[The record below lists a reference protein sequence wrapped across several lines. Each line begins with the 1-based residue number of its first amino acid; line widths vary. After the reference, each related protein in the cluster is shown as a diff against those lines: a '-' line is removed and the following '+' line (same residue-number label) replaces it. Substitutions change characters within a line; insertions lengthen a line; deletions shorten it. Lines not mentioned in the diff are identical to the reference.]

1 MAEKTP
7 IRGAYSGASLTGL
20 AEYASS
26 DTVGVA
32 FGGTGAAS
40 LTDNGVLIGNTTSAI
55 QVTSALTTNGQI
67 VIGGTSG
74 PAVANITGTANEV
87 EITNGD
93 GTIAIGLPA
102 TVSGLTCVGATCLGG
117 TLQTAA
123 QANVTS
129 IGTLTSLNV
138 SGNVSL
144 DGGTFVFNESG
155 ADKDFRVEGDTDA
168 NLFIADASTDRIG
181 IGTAT
186 PSHLVDIEGVGHAS
200 TCFVSADLC
209 ASTKVVGAAICMG
222 GAYALPTSDGSSG
235 QVVCT
240 DGSGALAFAA
250 AAATGVDDIK
260 GYINGGTLKWEV
272 ASGTTWSFG
281 WWQSSNGQW
290 WLLGNTAEV
299 DTFTRAQAEFYI
311 PTGDINDVPSS

>member
-1 MAEKTP
+1 MADKTP
-7 IRGAYSGASLTGL
+7 VRYAYDGSSLTGI
-20 AEYASS
+20 AEYATS
-26 DTVGVA
+26 DTIGVA
-32 FGGTGAAS
+32 FGGTGATS
-40 LTDNGVLIGNTTSAI
+40 FTDNGILIGNATSAI

-74 PAVANITGTANEV
+74 PAVANISGTTNEV
-87 EITNGD
+87 DITNGD
-93 GTIAIGLPA
+93 GTVTIGLPS

-129 IGTLTSLNV
+129 VGTLGSLV
-138 SGNVSL
+138 ISGDLTVDTTTLAIDSTN
-144 DGGTFVFNESG
+144 N
-155 ADKDFRVEGDTDA
+155 RV
-168 NLFIADASTDRIG
+168 G

-186 PSHLVDIEGVGHAS
+186 PSHLVDIEGVGHAV

-209 ASTKVVGAAICMG
+209 ATTKIVGAAICMG
-222 GAYALPTSDGSSG
+222 GAYALPTSDGSLG

-240 DGSGALAFAA
+240 NGSGALAFAA
-250 AAATGVDDIK
+250 AVATGVDDIK

-290 WLLGNTAEV
+290 WLLGNTADA
-299 DTFTRAQAEFYI
+299 DTFTRAEAEFYI
-311 PTGDINDVPSS
+311 PTGDISDVPSS